1 MGTLAFYGSQF
12 KSFQALPSTYMNR
25 LMVRII
31 FSLLL
36 PGIFLTVNLAQAQN
50 AVLRGFVRDASDGQP
65 MQSVNVILTDDG
77 DAFIGAS
84 TDRDGFFALS
94 GIPPGRYYL
103 VASFIGYT
111 SHRDTLDFAPDD
123 ISTYN
128 FELRL
133 SEDLLD
139 ELVVESEREGSGV
152 AGLTGG
158 LQSITPREIA
168 LIPSPDISG
177 DLASYL
183 AALPGVVASGDQ
195 GGQLFIRG
203 GEPTQNQVLLD
214 GMTIFQP
221 FHLIGFYSAFPSS
234 ILNVT
239 DVYAGGFGPRYGGRL
254 SSVIDIST
262 RNGNK
267 RRVAGE
273 ISAAPFISAALLE
286 GPIVSGRVSALISGR
301 FSVIDQG
308 AERILDRPLP
318 YDFNDQFFKLH
329 ADLSQNSQASISA
342 LRSYDSGVIGALDKS
357 DADTTRNNVKWTSQ
371 AFGAR
376 YILLPSRIP
385 VQAELLLSFSSVENT
400 FGQPKEPSRSS
411 NSQEIN
417 LSANVTHYNRRIDV
431 SWGLHARFS
440 ELSSELGGVFQ
451 NLDQDTEFV
460 SEAGGYILFDVKG
473 REGLSFQPGVRF
485 SSFPSKGRN
494 FIEPRVRLVYNLSI
508 HQFSMAGGIYHQ
520 EIVGLTDRRDAGDV
534 FTAWTTS
541 PFGKVP
547 RAIHGLAGYQ
557 IRPTSWLRLAAEG
570 FYKSMNNLSI
580 AEWSSFPRFTTQL
593 QSADG
598 NVIGLDSRIEINRGA
613 FYGFINYGYAKVR
626 YQAQQSEIEYWFGSS
641 EYEFSPPHDRKHQ
654 LNAVGSLTWKKFLL
668 NVRWQYGS
676 GLPFSQALGFDEFI
690 LLNGPTDLFEQHG
703 DTRVLYTYPYGG
715 RLPSYHRLDVSL
727 ERTFEVSQ
735 NTAVSIMASATNSYD
750 RTNLFYIDLF
760 TLERLDQLPFI
771 PAVGLKLEF

>member
-1 MGTLAFYGSQF
+1 M
-12 KSFQALPSTYMNR
+12 R
-25 LMVRII
+25 LL
-31 FSLLL
+31 FSLIL
-36 PGIFLTVNLAQAQN
+36 PVFFLTAHVAQAQN

-65 MQSVNVILTDDG
+65 MQSVNVILTNDG
-77 DAFIGAS
+77 DAFIGAA

-94 GIPPGRYYL
+94 GIVPGRYYL
-103 VASFIGYT
+103 VASFIGYI
-111 SHRDTLDFAPDD
+111 SHRDTLDFAPND
-123 ISTYN
+123 IRTYN
-128 FELRL
+128 IELPL

-152 AGLTGG
+152 AGITGG

-183 AALPGVVASGDQ
+183 ATLPGVVASGDQ

-214 GMTIFQP
+214 GMTVFQP

-254 SSVIDIST
+254 SSVIDIAT

-267 RRVAGE
+267 RRFAGE

-286 GPIVSGRVSALISGR
+286 GPIVSGRVSALVSGR

-308 AERILDRPLP
+308 ASRILDRPLP

-329 ADLSQNSQASISA
+329 ADLSQNSQASVSGI
-342 LRSYDSGVIGALDKS
+342 RSYDSGIIGTLK
-357 DADTTRNNVKWTSQ
+357 DTDTEDTRNTVEWISQ
-371 AFGAR
+371 AYGAR
-376 YILLPSRIP
+376 YILLPTRIP
-385 VQAELLLSFSSVENT
+385 VQAELLLSYSSVENT
-400 FGQPKEPSRSS
+400 FGQSQEPSRSS
-411 NSQEIN
+411 GSSEIN
-417 LSANVTHYNRRIDV
+417 LSANVTHYNQRIDI
-431 SWGLHARFS
+431 SWGLLARFG
-440 ELSSELGGVFQ
+440 ELSSELGGLFQ
-451 NLDQDTEFV
+451 NVAQDTEFI
-460 SEAGGYILFDVKG
+460 SEAGGYVLLDLKG
-473 REGLSFQPGVRF
+473 LEGLSFQPGVRI

-494 FIEPRVRLVYNLSI
+494 FIEPRVRMIYNLGI
-508 HQFSMAGGIYHQ
+508 HQFSVAGGIYHQ

-557 IRPTSWLRLAAEG
+557 IRPASWLRLAAEG
-570 FYKSMNNLSI
+570 FYKDMSNLSI
-580 AEWSSFPRFTTQL
+580 AEWSSFPRFTTRL
-593 QSADG
+593 QSANG
-598 NVIGLDSRIEINRGA
+598 SVIGVDGRIEINRGI

-654 LNAVGSLTWKKFLL
+654 LNAVGSLTWKKFVL

-690 LLNGPTDLFEQHG
+690 LLNGPTDPFEEHG

-715 RLPSYHRLDVSL
+715 RLPSYHRLDISL
-727 ERTFEVSQ
+727 ERTFDISR
-735 NTAVSIMASATNSYD
+735 NTAVSVMASATNAYD

-760 TLERLDQLPFI
+760 SLERLDQLPLI
-771 PAVGLKLEF
+771 PAVGLKLKF